1 MDISGLKEGWHS
13 STVQI
18 VNCYDQVLNEYT
30 VSFLIKHDTAILLE
44 NPNFLQESDRYLIIK
59 GWALSTSKGAE
70 VDVYI
75 DGKRAK
81 SNISREKRDE
91 VYEIMSNGYGRDYTT
106 PKPEF
111 KAELNVQS
119 LANGLHDV
127 SVKVR
132 SKTTNEVLGSWD
144 TKINIRH
151 LSYRKGIDVSEH
163 NGKINW
169 QKVKD
174 SGIDF
179 AIIRIGWGHF
189 QKDKYFDYNVSECE
203 RLNIPYGVYHYSYAL
218 NMNESDL
225 EIQGVLSAL
234 KGHHPQ
240 LPVFID
246 MEDAD
251 GYKSKNGMPS
261 NYMLQRICL
270 DFVDKI
276 NAKGYKT
283 GVYASLNWW
292 DTKLVNSTLNLYD
305 KWIARWP
312 VNSNGNQTALNTSA
326 YDYPEGSDI
335 WQFTSNGTVPG
346 ISGRVDMNYCYK
358 KFY

>member
-1 MDISGLKEGWHS
+1 MDISGLKEGWHSSTVQVITISGEIQNEYTVYFEKKTQATLYQSAVNNGNAVQNSYHLNGWYLSTSKDARVRLLVDGKETNAAISYSESDALYDMFPGYGDKTTVPNPNYEADVDISGLKEGWHS

-179 AIIRIGWGHF
+179 A
-189 QKDKYFDYNVSECE
+189 
-203 RLNIPYGVYHYSYAL
+203 
-218 NMNESDL
+218 
-225 EIQGVLSAL
+225 
-234 KGHHPQ
+234 KG
-240 LPVFID
+240 I
-246 MEDAD
+246 
-251 GYKSKNGMPS
+251 
-261 NYMLQRICL
+261 
-270 DFVDKI
+270 
-276 NAKGYKT
+276 
-283 GVYASLNWW
+283 
-292 DTKLVNSTLNLYD
+292 
-305 KWIARWP
+305 
-312 VNSNGNQTALNTSA
+312 
-326 YDYPEGSDI
+326 
-335 WQFTSNGTVPG
+335 
-346 ISGRVDMNYCYK
+346 
-358 KFY
+358 